1 MLVSV
6 VESMQKRQEP
16 KFKASDKLV
25 GSRGAPWAPS
35 AVDSGGVAVA
45 DGVAARALRS
55 AGGVVPAAPS
65 LAALAASEMSDV
77 DDGLA
82 ATSLPPPLNARRA
95 CRLSD
100 SLRIAV
106 PSVRAVWPST
116 SPLKRPCWDQDQAIA
131 IARAFTSAGVPPL
144 QINRI
149 CQLKNCQLKNCI
161 VSVYKSRHIA
171 ADAGTKITAQ
181 VRHST
186 HVCCFFFAAS

>member
-106 PSVRAVWPST
+106 PSVRAVWAEHKPPEAALLGSG
-116 SPLKRPCWDQDQAIA
+116 SSHCHCQGIHKRWGSATADQ
-131 IARAFTSAGVPPL
+131 SYLP
-144 QINRI
+144 
-149 CQLKNCQLKNCI
+149 
-161 VSVYKSRHIA
+161 
-171 ADAGTKITAQ
+171 AQ
-181 VRHST
+181 KLP
-186 HVCCFFFAAS
+186 A